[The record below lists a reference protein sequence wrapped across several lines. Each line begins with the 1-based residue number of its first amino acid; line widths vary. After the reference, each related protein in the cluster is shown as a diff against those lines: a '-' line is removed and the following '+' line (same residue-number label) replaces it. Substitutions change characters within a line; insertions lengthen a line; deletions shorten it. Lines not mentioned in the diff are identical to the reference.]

1 MKKGIAHQVE
11 VALSEADVVI
21 CVLDAT
27 AELTSV
33 DSEEIALLRQ
43 SQKPVIFFANKADST
58 RLELD
63 AQDLFR
69 LGMDH
74 LICGS
79 ALHGRSMDALED
91 ALVDALGQAP
101 AEEEEEEE
109 EESALLRVAVVGR
122 PNAGKSS
129 LINRLLGEE
138 RLLVD
143 HRPGTTRDPI
153 DTIVE
158 RGGRRFLFVD
168 TAGLRRKASVS
179 KSRDAVEAASV
190 IQAIRAIERAEVVV
204 LMCDTEAGVAE
215 QDAKVLGLVV
225 DRGRALVVA
234 LNKSD
239 LVERD
244 HLRKASEHA
253 RRPRSNPGTGGAP
266 ARRSRVD
273 KLLRPW
279 CRCGG
284 TTSASHR
291 RAQLLRDGAR
301 QAPSAHPGRQGA
313 TLLLHHPGAPAFM
326 IVTSHPDNLH
336 FSYQR
341 YVVNAIRKEFGL
353 RAPPSAYYRRRTA
366 DRRSAP
372 LSAARC
378 SARRHLRP
386 LVASRIA
393 PCPMIMANERSL
405 PSPRPIDP
413 TAPSGSAESAP
424 QEPPLVEAA
433 DVAPQAPE
441 APGRPQTVVLD
452 RDGESEQAADDPEA
466 HRVVRG
472 GERSDHVL
480 NTTAVSGQPPC

>member
-1 MKKGIAHQVE
+1 MDWRRRPDRLRAVRERRRRCRAAATESREQPKPVVALIGRPTSARALAQPAVGRQAAIVRPAWVTRDRHYGDATSFGRSYTLIDTGGFDPHGDDVMKKGIAHQVE

-234 LNKSD
+234 LQ
-239 LVERD
+239 
-244 HLRKASEHA
+244 A
-253 RRPRSNPGTGGAP
+253 RSG
-266 ARRSRVD
+266 
-273 KLLRPW
+273 
-279 CRCGG
+279 
-284 TTSASHR
+284 
-291 RAQLLRDGAR
+291 RA
-301 QAPSAHPGRQGA
+301 
-313 TLLLHHPGAPAFM
+313 
-326 IVTSHPDNLH
+326 
-336 FSYQR
+336 
-341 YVVNAIRKEFGL
+341 
-353 RAPPSAYYRRRTA
+353 
-366 DRRSAP
+366 
-372 LSAARC
+372 
-378 SARRHLRP
+378 RP
-386 LVASRIA
+386 LAQASGTRDVLARTLA
-393 PCPMIMANERSL
+393 PVVHQQ
-405 PSPRPIDP
+405 D
-413 TAPSGSAESAP
+413 
-424 QEPPLVEAA
+424 
-433 DVAPQAPE
+433 
-441 APGRPQTVVLD
+441 GRGWT
-452 RDGESEQAADDPEA
+452 
-466 HRVVRG
+466 
-472 GERSDHVL
+472 
-480 NTTAVSGQPPC
+480 NY